1 MGAAERLSHVPEA
14 EGSGHVA
21 TVRTCEKVRTGQI
34 IRLLSQPERERRKAA
49 FSTVCERYGAIAR
62 IARAW
67 GVSDSVVRKVR
78 DGLAPLTDDR
88 IRALPRAQR
97 AHLFEVL
104 DASAQLSLF

>member
-1 MGAAERLSHVPEA
+1 MGAAARVRQDA
-14 EGSGHVA
+14 GSQSFPA
-21 TVRTCEKVRTGQI
+21 VRTDPKVRTGNPF
-34 IRLLSQPERERRKAA
+34 RLLTGERDRRAAA
-49 FSTVCERYGAIAR
+49 FVEVCARYGAVAR

-78 DGLAPLTDDR
+78 DGDAPLTGSR

-97 AHLFEVL
+97 EQLFKVL

>member
-1 MGAAERLSHVPEA
+1 MGAALRV
-14 EGSGHVA
+14 GHVQQDA
-21 TVRTCEKVRTGQI
+21 GSQSFPGVPTSNKVRTGHPFK
-34 IRLLSQPERERRKAA
+34 LLTGERDRRTAA
-49 FSTVCERYGAIAR
+49 FVEVCARYGAVSR

-67 GVSDSVVRKVR
+67 RVNDSVVRRVR

-97 AHLFEVL
+97 EQLFKVL